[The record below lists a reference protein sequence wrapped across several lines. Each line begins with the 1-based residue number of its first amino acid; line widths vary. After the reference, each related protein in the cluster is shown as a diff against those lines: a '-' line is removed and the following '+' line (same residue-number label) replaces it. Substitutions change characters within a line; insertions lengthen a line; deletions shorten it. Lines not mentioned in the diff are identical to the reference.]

1 MVITIGLFWFIG
13 KRNKEKEAV
22 RLEQYTQELLAQ
34 QKNLEAVAVKD
45 LKNTE
50 VIKTPIELTPD
61 LVIASSSANQPEQL
75 RAYDLAMVKAF
86 EPLGTNRGNEVTAVL
101 SAIDKNDP
109 TLLKAVTES
118 RINHQ
123 AVSANLARVIVP
135 QELVSQH
142 RKLIFQINF
151 IVSLLTNMEKAL
163 DEPRSALSSS
173 KGFISAY
180 STLSK
185 LVSNLNKYLTD
196 KGIKLSPQEQIKIF
210 DSLSQ

>member
-151 IVSLLTNMEKAL
+151 IV
-163 DEPRSALSSS
+163 
-173 KGFISAY
+173 
-180 STLSK
+180 
-185 LVSNLNKYLTD
+185 
-196 KGIKLSPQEQIKIF
+196 
-210 DSLSQ
+210 